1 LKGLVH
7 EIGHVLGLWHVHHGI
22 SEMDCNDPCLET
34 HASTELGDLCSD
46 TEPTPDNNECHDPD
60 GTKPTCGVHSFRNTP
75 YRNYMSYSGKT

>member
-1 LKGLVH
+1 MH

-34 HASTELGDLCSD
+34 HASPELGDLCSD

-60 GTKPTCGVHSFRNTP
+60 GTKPTCGVQSFRNTP